1 MNKIIKYFISL
12 IYIIQFIIC
21 SNDNTIKLK
30 ILNNNTYFKSFDC
43 VISNETIEKK
53 NNIYNNNKEI
63 KTYFHLNG
71 FISLNISHIFVPD
84 LAEIEKNYT
93 NPEEGYNSL
102 GIDENL
108 KTQYKASKDL
118 YLENNYFEVNSSYY
132 ILQKFIFNLD
142 KDKELKLEFNF
153 VSLANNI
160 FNNHFQDE
168 FNDTYN
174 YAIFGLNYIPNDYD
188 ENNEQ
193 PYSFFSLLKNI
204 EKSIYINKTGDETD
218 LIIGKINNKKD
229 NSNNNNHILVSYN
242 PKLYSELGWS
252 SYIQYLIFDE
262 FNKSDMENFTN
273 VSIPLNEN
281 NNSVLFNYNNYQ
293 NFHIFPYKYYF
304 DNFKEKYFFD
314 KLNDSKC
321 SIIEEYLDKNDN
333 NYTIFKCDVNFTF
346 PIFGFIIN
354 GTFINLTERAFF
366 KFENGTKTEYI
377 FKIFFSNDT
386 NYIYFDLN
394 HFLDEDCKINLKV
407 ESVNFNYIP
416 KIIIEGDFLE
426 DVSKVSPIIKDEKL
440 SLKGIY
446 KLIFLGVV
454 MFILVVLLVI
464 RHWLQIKGK
473 NEEEN
478 NNENNNLIEQ

>member
-1 MNKIIKYFISL
+1 MNKILKYFISL
-12 IYIIQFIIC
+12 IYIIQIIIC
-21 SNDNTIKLK
+21 SNDNAIILK

-53 NNIYNNNKEI
+53 DNIYNNNKEI

-84 LAEIEKNYT
+84 LAEIEKIYT
-93 NPEEGYNSL
+93 DPEEGYNSL
-102 GIDENL
+102 GIDKNL
-108 KTQYKASKDL
+108 KTEYTASKDL
-118 YLENNYFEVNSSYY
+118 YLENNHFEVNSSYY
-132 ILQKFIFNLD
+132 ILQKFIFNSD
-142 KDKELKLEFNF
+142 KEKELKLEFNF

-218 LIIGKINNKKD
+218 LYIGKVNNKKD

-242 PKLYSELGWS
+242 PRLYSELGWS

-273 VSIPLNEN
+273 VSIPLNDN

-304 DNFKEKYFFD
+304 DNFKKKYFD
-314 KLNDSKC
+314 KIKDSNC
-321 SIIEEYLDKNDN
+321 SDYNITDDNKN
-333 NYTIFKCDVNFTF
+333 NYTTFKCDKNNTK
-346 PIFGFIIN
+346 IFGFIIN
-354 GTFINLTERAFF
+354 GTFINLTNKTFF
-366 KFENGTKTEYI
+366 NYKNETEYI

-446 KLIFLGVV
+446 KLIFLGLV

-473 NEEEN
+473 NNEEN